1 MHISGKSVKCCF
13 AVSPSGKMNIIICI
27 SPKGSGP
34 EVGEKTQACP
44 DGNPAV
50 LPWDQERGDLL
61 DRQPESGG
69 RKVLSFSVNREDF
82 LQGLSRVQ
90 SIVERK
96 NTVPILSNVLIEG
109 SGEKLRMQATDME
122 VGISGFVGATI
133 RSEGSVTLSARKL
146 FEIIKELPAEMVVDL
161 QVLGENVAQI
171 TCGTSSFELKGLPSG
186 DYPSLPSFEDGDFI
200 TLDAENLREM
210 IRKTIYA
217 ASTDETRYNLTGVLF
232 QMEEKNGEGILRLV
246 ATDGHRLALVEKKA
260 GNVRGGENVVIPRK
274 SLNEVRKLLEEVG
287 ENAIIE
293 VDFKKQH
300 GVFKKDSTVLTTRL
314 IDMAFPNYAQVIP
327 EDRKVTAQVPR
338 EDMIHAIRRV
348 QLLSSERS
356 RAVRFSFGPDKMTV
370 HINNP
375 DLGMATETVPAR
387 FGGDA
392 LEVTFNAR
400 YMLDTLTSMES
411 ETVEISINDE
421 LSPCVLSQKGEEDYL
436 AVIMPM
442 RI

>member
-1 MHISGKSVKCCF
+1 M
-13 AVSPSGKMNIIICI
+13 
-27 SPKGSGP
+27 
-34 EVGEKTQACP
+34 
-44 DGNPAV
+44 
-50 LPWDQERGDLL
+50 
-61 DRQPESGG
+61 
-69 RKVLSFSVNREDF
+69 LSFSVNREDF

-133 RSEGSVTLSARKL
+133 SSEGSVTLSARKL
-146 FEIIKELPAEMVVDL
+146 FEIIKELPAETGVDL

-217 ASTDETRYNLTGVLF
+217 ASTDETRYNLTGILF

-260 GNVRGGENVVIPRK
+260 GNVRGGESVVIPRK
-274 SLNEVRKLLEEVG
+274 SLNEVRRLLEEEG

-300 GVFKKDSTVLTTRL
+300 GVFRKDSTVLTTRL

-327 EDRKVTAQVPR
+327 EDRKVTAQVSR

-375 DLGMATETVPAR
+375 DLGMATETVPAK
-387 FGGDA
+387 FEGDA

-411 ETVEISINDE
+411 ETVQISINDE

>member
-1 MHISGKSVKCCF
+1 
-13 AVSPSGKMNIIICI
+13 
-27 SPKGSGP
+27 
-34 EVGEKTQACP
+34 
-44 DGNPAV
+44 
-50 LPWDQERGDLL
+50 
-61 DRQPESGG
+61 
-69 RKVLSFSVNREDF
+69 VLSFSVNREDF

-96 NTVPILSNVLIEG
+96 NTVPILSNVLIDG
-109 SGEKLRMQATDME
+109 NGEKLRMQATDME
-122 VGISGFVGATI
+122 VGISGFVEAAV
-133 RSEGSVTLSARKL
+133 RSKGSVTLSARKL
-146 FEIIKELPAEMVVDL
+146 FEIIKELPGEAMVEL
-161 QVLGENVAQI
+161 QVLDENNAQI
-171 TCGTSSFELKGLPSG
+171 TCGTSSFELKGLPAG
-186 DYPSLPSFEDGDFI
+186 DYPSLPSFEDGEFMK
-200 TLDAENLREM
+200 LDAENFKEM

-217 ASTDETRYNLTGVLF
+217 SSTDETRYNLTGILF
-232 QMEEKNGEGILRLV
+232 QMEQKEGEGLLRLV

-260 GNVRGGENVVIPRK
+260 TGNIRDGESVVIPRK
-274 SLNEVRKLLEEVG
+274 SLNEVKRLLEEG
-287 ENAIIE
+287 EGEEVE

-314 IDMAFPNYAQVIP
+314 IDMAFPNYTQVIP
-327 EDRKVTAQVPR
+327 ADRTVTAEVPR

-356 RAVRFSFGPDKMTV
+356 RAIRFSFGPNKMTI

-375 DLGMATETVPAR
+375 DLGMASETVAADYK
-387 FGGDA
+387 GDA

-411 ETVEISINDE
+411 ETVEVSINDE
-421 LSPCVLSQKGEEDYL
+421 LSPCVLSQKGAQDYL